1 MYFFLKDVVIDMVI
15 RIHTVLILVTSVLYC
30 EMGQTCVDKRLIIRL
45 DRGTVFDLGT
55 HVDTKFY
62 VFVK

>member
-30 EMGQTCVDKRLIIRL
+30 EMGQICVDERVIIRL
-45 DRGTVFDLGT
+45 DRGTIFDLDI
-55 HVDTKFY
+55 HFDTKF
-62 VFVK
+62 